1 MDFLSNLKNCCSPP
15 KRNNSDLDAPYT
27 IITDFN
33 SITEKECG
41 KKDAENE
48 KKYANLLNKAD
59 KAAKTI
65 ENSGLS
71 MSLEVPPPP
80 HPCNRDRYIIWKKRN
95 VSKKVIPQSEAIFF
109 LTQRKLVL
117 NKDYEAYQAINLA
130 EDIKKDEGILEPAE
144 DKSIQ
149 FNDVYSSRD
158 KNIYRRRSMY
168 RKREKRNF
176 YPSLDSEE
184 EVEPEPKRQPATA
197 PRATASQATAP
208 RATASQATASQAT
221 ASHLVQSP
229 EPLPLPYSF
238 KKKQY
243 NNCSSSSFA
252 EI

>member
-1 MDFLSNLKNCCSPP
+1 MEFFHNLKNCCTPP
-15 KRNNSDLDAPYT
+15 KSNNSDLDAPYT

-41 KKDAENE
+41 KKDTENE

-117 NKDYEAYQAINLA
+117 NKDYEPYQAINLA
-130 EDIKKDEGILEPAE
+130 EDIKKDEGILEPTE
-144 DKSIQ
+144 DKSTQ

-168 RKREKRNF
+168 RKREKRQF

-184 EVEPEPKRQPATA
+184 EVEPEPRRQPATA
-197 PRATASQATAP
+197 PRGNAPQATAP
-208 RATASQATASQAT
+208 RATSH
-221 ASHLVQSP
+221 HLVQSP